1 MPLSTL
7 LMLMLLLA
15 SLVVPT
21 LSGILRGSA
30 RGYPALPLP
39 FEIAHQFPIGPW
51 MENLVIRHN
60 GEILTTALSSPEL
73 FQVDNHGK
81 KAVKLVHTF
90 ANKTGCT
97 SIAELGRDTFYVIAG
112 NFNVSNLAA
121 VPGSWSVYKLHL
133 PYHLPHT
140 EPKPARVSLVA
151 NFPRSIMLNSITVL
165 SNRRKWLLIN
175 DSKTGIV
182 YRLEAKK
189 GTLVKRLK
197 NPLMKPSSPSAFG
210 VNGVKI
216 RKNHLYF
223 TNSDR
228 KILAC
233 QPIKHNVRPR
243 RSDKLVAH
251 IHGGDDFTFNAW
263 FRSTPSLFV
272 AQNDGVDG
280 LERVVGNRIVTMAGG
295 PSGSRSN
302 SKHLDSR
309 KRELFGPIA
318 VRFGKLIDWLYHSKA
333 DKTYAY
339 ISTNGGTAQYLSGNI
354 TRSGT
359 ILRVDVMDYY

>member
-1 MPLSTL
+1 MHFSAL
-7 LMLMLLLA
+7 LTPMLLLA
-15 SLVVPT
+15 SLVVPV
-21 LSGILRGSA
+21 LSGIMLRSVPGW
-30 RGYPALPLP
+30 PALPLP
-39 FEIAHQFPIGPW
+39 VEIVHQFPIGTW

-60 GEILTTALSSPEL
+60 GKILTTALSSPEL

-81 KAVKLVHTF
+81 QPVKLVYTF

-97 SIAELGRDTFYVIAG
+97 GIAKLGRDTFYVIAG
-112 NFNVSNLAA
+112 NFSVSNLTP
-121 VPGSWSVYKLHL
+121 VPGSWSVYKVHL

-233 QPIKHNVRPR
+233 QPIKHNGRPR
-243 RSDKLVAH
+243 RSAKLVAH
-251 IHGGDDFTFNAW
+251 VDGADDFAFSAY
-263 FRSTPSLFV
+263 FRSTPNLFV

-280 LERVVGNRIVTMAGG
+280 LGRVVGNRVVTMAGG
-295 PSGSRSN
+295 PSGDRSN

-309 KRELFGPIA
+309 KSELFGPTA
-318 VRFGKLIDWLYHSKA
+318 VRFGKLMELYHSNA

-339 ISTNGGTAQYLSGNI
+339 ISTNGGTAQYLAGNI
-354 TRSGT
+354 TRGGT
-359 ILRVDVMDYY
+359 ISRVNVMDYY